1 MHHYHPLIDSLWKST
16 MKKTGFLVLLAMIV
30 LGLAA
35 CHQQDQNDHLSI
47 AATAIPHGEILENV
61 VKPLL
66 AKEGITLDIHVM
78 SDYVQP
84 NAQVEQQQ
92 VSSNYFQTLPYLQ
105 AYNQDHGSHL
115 VPIVGVHIEPMAAY
129 SRRYHRIDALPDGAV
144 ITIPNDP
151 SNNGRALLLLH
162 QAGIIQLRDPSKPL
176 STVRDIVHNPKHLTF
191 RELDAAMLSRVL
203 DQVDMAIINTNYA
216 LDAHLNP
223 LSDALLIESKDSPYV
238 NYLVARQDNQNDP
251 KLKML
256 ARALTSPAVKE
267 YIEQH
272 YHGAVIPA
280 F

>member
-1 MHHYHPLIDSLWKST
+1 
-16 MKKTGFLVLLAMIV
+16 MKKIGFWALFALMTLA
-30 LGLAA
+30 LAA
-35 CHQQDQNDHLSI
+35 CHQQDNNDHLSI
-47 AATAIPHGEILENV
+47 AATAVPHGEILENV

-84 NAQVEQQQ
+84 NDQVVQQQ
-92 VSSNYFQTLPYLQ
+92 ISSNYFQTLPYLQ

-129 SRRYHRIDALPDGAV
+129 SRRYHRIDALPVGAV
-144 ITIPNDP
+144 VAIPNDP

-162 QAGIIQLRDPSKPL
+162 HAGIIQLRDPSKPL
-176 STVRDIVHNPKHLTF
+176 SNVHDIVQNPKHVTF

-203 DQVDMAIINTNYA
+203 DQVDVAVINTNYA

-251 KLKML
+251 KVKML
-256 ARALTSPAVKE
+256 ARALTSPAVKNF
-267 YIEQH
+267 IEQH